1 MQSIILAAGM
11 GKRLGE
17 YTRNNTKCMVKVN
30 GQTLIDRVLFQL
42 SKLNINRVVI
52 VIGYEGNKLKE
63 YINSNNYGI
72 KIEFVENRIYD
83 KTNNIYSLAL
93 AKQQLQE
100 DDTILIESDLIFDDS
115 LLSLLINNPFPN
127 LALVAKYE
135 SWMDGTMA
143 CIDDDNFITELITKK
158 AFKYSDIAHYFKT
171 VNIYKFSKEFSKDSY
186 VPFLE
191 AYCKAMGNN
200 DYYEQVLKVLTLLD
214 RVNIKALPI
223 NNEKW
228 YEIDDIQDLDI
239 AETIFASE
247 ENQLPLFQKRFGGY
261 WRFPKLLDYCY
272 LVNPFFPPLKLKDEI
287 KSNFDVLLSE
297 YPSGM
302 RINSL
307 LMAKYFNLKQDYV
320 CVGNGAAELIKALM
334 GKLKGKIG
342 MVFPTFEEYPN
353 RYEESE
359 IEIFVPNN
367 PDFKYSVSDLKNHF
381 TDKNITTLL
390 IINPDNPSG
399 NYISKSDILS
409 LAKWC
414 KEKQIRLIIDESFV
428 DFTLNYQYNSLLIN
442 EILEEYQNLI
452 VIKSISKSYG
462 VPGLRL
468 GAIMSSDITLIN
480 GIKKDVTIWNI
491 NSFAEYYMQIFGKY
505 ESDYKTACNLF
516 INERNRFYEDLVQI
530 PWLRVIP
537 SQANYFLCEVKNKFT
552 STELMRILLIKHNIL
567 IKDCST
573 KYGFNKQNY
582 IRLAVRGTND
592 NVKLFSE
599 LKNL

>member
-1 MQSIILAAGM
+1 MQAIILAAGM

-17 YTRNNTKCMVKVN
+17 YTSENTKCMVKVN
-30 GQTLIDRVLFQL
+30 GETLIDRVLLQL
-42 SKLNINRVVI
+42 SKLEINRVVI
-52 VIGYEGNKLKE
+52 VIGYEGKKLKE
-63 YINSNNYGI
+63 YLSSNNYRL
-72 KIEFVENRIYD
+72 KIEFVENVIYD

-93 AKQQLQE
+93 AKEQLQE
-100 DDTILIESDLIFDDS
+100 DDTILIESDLIFEDS
-115 LLSLLINNPFPN
+115 LLLLLINNPFPN

-143 CIDDDNFITELITKK
+143 CIDDEHFITGLITKK
-158 AFKYSDIAHYFKT
+158 AFKYSDIDNYYKT
-171 VNIYKFSKEFSKDSY
+171 VNIYKFSKEFSKSSY

-214 RVNIKALPI
+214 KVNIKALPV

-239 AETIFASE
+239 AETIFAKE
-247 ENQLPLFQKRFGGY
+247 ENQLPLFQKRYGGY

-272 LVNPFFPPLKLKDEI
+272 LVNPYFPPKKLKDEI
-287 KSNFDVLLSE
+287 ISNFDVLLSG

-320 CVGNGAAELIKALM
+320 CVGNGAAELIKALL

-353 RYEESE
+353 RYDKNE
-359 IEIFVPNN
+359 IEVFIPQN
-367 PDFKYSVSDLKNHF
+367 PDFNYSISDLIDHF
-381 TDKNITTLL
+381 DDKDITAFLL
-390 IINPDNPSG
+390 INPDNPSG
-399 NYISKSDILS
+399 NYISKPDILKF
-409 LAKWC
+409 AEWC
-414 KEKQIRLIIDESFV
+414 VEKRIRLIVDESFV
-428 DFTLNYQYNSLLIN
+428 DFTYNYQQNSLLEN
-442 EILEEYQNLI
+442 KTLEKYPSLI
-452 VIKSISKSYG
+452 IIKSISKSYG

-468 GAIMSSDITLIN
+468 GAIMSSDVSLIDEL
-480 GIKKDVTIWNI
+480 KMDVTIWNI

-505 ESDYKTACNLF
+505 ESDYKVACQLF
-516 INERNRFYEDLVQI
+516 INERERFYNDLIQI
-530 PWLRVIP
+530 SWLRVIP
-537 SQANYFLCEVKNKFT
+537 SQANYFLCELTNKFT

-582 IRLAVRGTND
+582 IRIAVRGTND
-592 NVKLFSE
+592 NLRLFNE
-599 LKNL
+599 LKSL